1 MSGGLVM
8 KTISRAS
15 NTPVLAHRSD
25 DAAPRHATAPD
36 LTKNS
41 SDEKEP
47 FSLPEFA
54 AGSIAVAAVG
64 LIAFL
69 GIRGAATPNVSPAN
83 VSAAN
88 VSPANASK
96 PSQSPAAA
104 PDPWVEARQRLSQS
118 LAAMARAMPNQSTDG
133 VTIRKLESPGPDLGA
148 GNPTASH
155 PGGTK
160 ASPALDFLAE
170 AAPSTRIE
178 MRSADTGAALSPLIG
193 PLDLV
198 RPREAISVQSSK
210 PVKEAAIPVSR
221 ESVREAAIPLP
232 HEAERNPSNPA
243 DALWIQTK
251 LHNLGYFAGNVI
263 GIWGAASRNALRD
276 FKTMNG
282 LREDDKWDHETEKA
296 LLSRQ
301 NVPAASTFIGG
312 WAQSVEECRRF
323 HGGGAPLVM
332 RSRGAQTEHVKC
344 NFLSIKREMATAWRI
359 EAACSADGQSWNST
373 VSLKLTGSNL
383 SWSSENGQETY
394 VRCVKP

>member
-1 MSGGLVM
+1 MSGGLVV

-15 NTPVLAHRSD
+15 NTTVLAHRPD
-25 DAAPRHATAPD
+25 DAAPRRATAPD
-36 LTKNS
+36 LTTNS
-41 SDEKEP
+41 GDEKKP

-54 AGSIAVAAVG
+54 AGCIAVAAVW
-64 LIAFL
+64 LIAFV
-69 GIRGAATPNVSPAN
+69 GIRSAAPPIVPPPNVSPAN
-83 VSAAN
+83 APAAN
-88 VSPANASK
+88 VSPAKASE
-96 PSQSPAAA
+96 PSQSSPAA

-133 VTIRKLESPGPDLGA
+133 VTIRKLESLGPDSGA
-148 GNPTASH
+148 GNPTAAH

-160 ASPALDFLAE
+160 GSPALDFLAE

-178 MRSADTGAALSPLIG
+178 MRSAVGAASSPLIG
-193 PLDLV
+193 PLDLL

-221 ESVREAAIPLP
+221 EAD
-232 HEAERNPSNPA
+232 RNPSNPS
-243 DALWIQTK
+243 DAIWIQTK
-251 LHNLGYFAGNVI
+251 LHNLGYFEGNVI

-296 LLSRQ
+296 LLSKQ

-312 WAQSVEECRRF
+312 WAQSAEECQRF

-344 NFLSIKREMATAWRI
+344 SFRSIKREMATAWRI
-359 EAACSADGQSWNST
+359 EAACAADGQSWNSN

-383 SWSSENGQETY
+383 SWSSENGKETY